1 MLNKELLMAVH
12 GGLPPTLVVRMD
24 RGTSGLVTYNLTTG
38 ESEQIIANS
47 AEDVYNERLISE
59 IDLNSSIY
67 FSWFEED
74 TKVTTVNTSRDSQEK
89 LTTLSTSHPKMRRAL
104 SPNADTVYIQ
114 DPTKDAF
121 ITFERV

>member
-1 MLNKELLMAVH
+1 MLNKELLMAVR

-24 RGTSGLVTYNLTTG
+24 RGTSGWVTYDLTTG
-38 ESEQIIANS
+38 ETEQIMANS

-67 FSWFEED
+67 FRWFADD
-74 TKVTTVNTSRDSQEK
+74 TKVTTVNTSSDPPEK
-89 LTTLSTSHPKMRRAL
+89 LTTLSTSHPKRAPSL
-104 SPNADTVYIQ
+104 NADIVYIQ

>member
-1 MLNKELLMAVH
+1 MLNKELLMAVR

-24 RGTSGLVTYNLTTG
+24 RGTSGKVVYSLTTG
-38 ESEQIIANS
+38 ESEQIRPNS

-59 IDLNSSIY
+59 IDLNYSIY
-67 FSWFEED
+67 FTWFEED
-74 TKVTTVNTSRDSQEK
+74 TKVTTVNTSRDTPEK
-89 LTTLSTSHPKMRRAL
+89 LTTLSTSLPQIRPPSL
-104 SPNADTVYIQ
+104 NSDSVYIQ